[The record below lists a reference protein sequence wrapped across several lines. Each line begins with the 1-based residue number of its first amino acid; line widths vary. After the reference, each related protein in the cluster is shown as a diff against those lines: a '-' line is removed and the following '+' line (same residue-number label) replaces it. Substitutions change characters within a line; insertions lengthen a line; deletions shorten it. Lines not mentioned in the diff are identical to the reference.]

1 MERVTIDIDAKLN
14 GMDEAEA
21 KITAL
26 LCKLEEARTLMKELT
41 SMLENSEISILLGKD
56 KKS

>member
-1 MERVTIDIDAKLN
+1 MQRVTVDIDAKLN

-26 LCKLEEARTLMKELT
+26 LGKLEEARTLAGELT
-41 SMLENSEISILLGKD
+41 SQLEKLEICTLLRKD
-56 KKS
+56 